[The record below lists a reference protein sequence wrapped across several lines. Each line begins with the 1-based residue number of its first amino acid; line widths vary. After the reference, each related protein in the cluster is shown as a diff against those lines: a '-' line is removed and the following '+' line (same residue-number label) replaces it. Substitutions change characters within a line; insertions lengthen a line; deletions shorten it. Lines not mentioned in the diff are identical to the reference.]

1 MWQNFEGRTRNLFY
15 TRLREA
21 EYLKI
26 KKMHLTQK
34 PILLVGMMGA
44 GKSTLGALLAE
55 ALGRDFYDCDGEIEK
70 QAGKKVAEIFEREGE
85 DFFRKLEAAIL
96 DSLLEEENAVIAA
109 GGGTLESEMATTIWL
124 TGEPEVLFERAHKGP
139 VRPKLGDFENYSA
152 LYETRKADYA
162 KADFQ
167 IDNSATSPHLALNEI
182 LKVLN
187 DHRN

>member
-1 MWQNFEGRTRNLFY
+1 MFY
-15 TRLREA
+15 TRLCEA
-21 EYLKI
+21 EHLKI

-70 QAGKKVAEIFEREGE
+70 QAGKKVAEIFRDEGE
-85 DFFRKLEAAIL
+85 DFFRQLEAAIL
-96 DSLLEEENAVIAA
+96 NSLLEEDNAIIAA
-109 GGGTLESEMATTIWL
+109 GGGTLGSELATTIWL
-124 TGEPEVLFERAHKGP
+124 TGEIEVFFNRAQKGP
-139 VRPKLGDFENYSA
+139 RPKLGDFENFSA

-167 IDNSATSPHLALNEI
+167 IDNSATSPHLALASI
-182 LKVLN
+182 LMALKN
-187 DHRN
+187 DN